1 MRIKAFAEALNLRLL
16 TDQPDG
22 SDISVSGCYL
32 GDLLSNVM
40 AKVKEGDL
48 WMTVVTNQNV
58 VAVAHLMNVPAV
70 VFLEGHQPMPET
82 LERGNS
88 EKIPLFSSEESAY
101 GMAVRFHRFLPEA
114 EGEGMP

>member
-1 MRIKAFAEALNLRLL
+1 MRAFAEALNLKLL
-16 TDQPDG
+16 TRHPDE

-40 AKVKEGDL
+40 ANVREGNV

-58 VAVAHLMNVPAV
+58 VAVAHLMNVSAV
-70 VFLEGHQPMPET
+70 VFLEGHQPAPET

-88 EKIPLFSSEESAY
+88 ENIPLFASDESAY
-101 GMAVRFHRFLPEA
+101 GMAVRFYGLGLEA
-114 EGEGMP
+114 KGEGMPG